1 MSGEKP
7 KRPTL
12 PTRKSTQS
20 QTIEQRLREMSVVH
34 EMLRIAMADDGD
46 ENDSEK
52 EEYGRQFDQ
61 RLAGIREQLEEARRQ
76 EGKDVDVALSDDHD
90 EVHDNSLKQV
100 SVLVRDYFV

>member
-1 MSGEKP
+1 
-7 KRPTL
+7 
-12 PTRKSTQS
+12 
-20 QTIEQRLREMSVVH
+20 MSVVH

-76 EGKDVDVALSDDHD
+76 EGKDVDVAPSDDHD

-100 SVLVRDYFV
+100 SVLIRDYFV